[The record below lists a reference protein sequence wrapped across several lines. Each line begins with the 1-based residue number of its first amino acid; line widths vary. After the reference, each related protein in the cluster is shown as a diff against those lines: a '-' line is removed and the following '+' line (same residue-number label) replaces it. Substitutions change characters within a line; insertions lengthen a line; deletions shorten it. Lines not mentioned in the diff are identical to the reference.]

1 MGQSRT
7 RATADEN
14 AAAFIFATERPKTG
28 QSMNRLKEFVWYH
41 IHGDCEANGLVLRK
55 YVDMKHLTA
64 QDRLDLAF
72 FYTLTYSV
80 PTAVLLLGKRDR
92 FARAEPE
99 ELNRMKDTLFFQ
111 SDRKYMA
118 MRDCFA
124 KSIAEW
130 NRTIRGCAPSLTFAL
145 TRYGMLRDTALQTV
159 EGWYGVGRYAACLFL
174 ETFCALNDCQANP
187 KIDEQFESGN
197 VFTAGIFNVFGND
210 RAADR
215 IDKHG
220 AKPEDEEP
228 ARKRLAAIRA
238 AVRAAGGEDNYYY
251 IETTLCAY
259 RKHFKG
265 TRYNGYY
272 ADRQLDEIK
281 RYERSGGNA
290 GLCSDLYRARRQAM
304 PPQYLGEIGGWSGIR
319 PELKK
324 SYLNGRGIIGRGK
337 ADA

>member
-1 MGQSRT
+1 
-7 RATADEN
+7 
-14 AAAFIFATERPKTG
+14 
-28 QSMNRLKEFVWYH
+28 MNRLKEFVWYH
-41 IHGDCEANGLVLRK
+41 IHGDCEANGLVLRR
-55 YVDMKHLTA
+55 YADMKHLNA

-80 PTAVLLLGKRDR
+80 PTGAYLLTQRDKL
-92 FARAEPE
+92 ARMEPE
-99 ELNRMKDTLFFQ
+99 ELAVMKEKLFFQ

-118 MRDCFA
+118 MRDCFT
-124 KSIAEW
+124 KSIAQW
-130 NRTIRGCAPSLTFAL
+130 RRSIRGCAPSLTFEL
-145 TRYGMLRDTALQTV
+145 TRGGRLRDTALKTV

-174 ETFCALNDCQANP
+174 ETFCVLNDYEANP
-187 KIDEQFESGN
+187 EIDEQFSDGN

-210 RAADR
+210 RMADR

-220 AKPEDEEP
+220 TKPEDEEP
-228 ARKRLAAIRA
+228 ARKRLNAIRA
-238 AVRAAGGEDNYYY
+238 AVRAAGGQDNYYY

-272 ADRQLDEIK
+272 ADRQLAEIK
-281 RYERSGGNA
+281 HYERQGSYA

-304 PPQYLGEIGGWSGIR
+304 PTQYLGEIGGWDGIR

-324 SYLNGRGIIGRGK
+324 SYLHGRGIIGRGK
-337 ADA
+337 QDS